1 LTEFK
6 KCVILKKLL
15 FKGKKLILIG
25 LFMLN
30 WMDFMELGKA
40 IEQSLGDDFNLGTF
54 IKGLRQCENI
64 KSIDLAEKLGISR
77 QELSQ
82 IEKNKANVS
91 PKRAKEIAEAMG
103 LYPGIF
109 IELAVRDSLKRQ
121 GIEFEELKI
130 KFKRPLVEQMAAS

>member
-1 LTEFK
+1 
-6 KCVILKKLL
+6 
-15 FKGKKLILIG
+15 
-25 LFMLN
+25 
-30 WMDFMELGKA
+30 MELGKA
-40 IEQSLGDDFNLGTF
+40 IEKSLGDDFNLGSF

-103 LYPGIF
+103 LYPGTF

-130 KFKRPLVEQMAAS
+130 KFKRPLVEQMAECNQMAS